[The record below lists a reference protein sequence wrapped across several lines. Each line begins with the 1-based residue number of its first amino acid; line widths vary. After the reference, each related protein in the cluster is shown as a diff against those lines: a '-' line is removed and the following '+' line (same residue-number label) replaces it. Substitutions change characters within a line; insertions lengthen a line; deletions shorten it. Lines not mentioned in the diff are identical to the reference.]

1 MAPALAAVFEF
12 AREINKVMDNQGLS
26 PNDKQKVQE
35 VLKGINSVLGVMD
48 LELPEPDERIA
59 ALIKERD
66 KARRDKDWK
75 RADRIREELKE
86 MGVEVIDTRDG
97 TVWRA
102 V

>member
-1 MAPALAAVFEF
+1 
-12 AREINKVMDNQGLS
+12 MDNQGLS

-48 LELPEPDERIA
+48 LELPEPDERVA

-75 RADRIREELKE
+75 RADRIRQELKE

-97 TVWRA
+97 TVWRM

>member
-1 MAPALAAVFEF
+1 
-12 AREINKVMDNQGLS
+12 
-26 PNDKQKVQE
+26 
-35 VLKGINSVLGVMD
+35 VLGVMD
-48 LELPEPDERIA
+48 LELPEPDERVA

-75 RADRIREELKE
+75 RADRIRQELKE

-97 TVWRA
+97 TVWRM